1 MITRTMAR
9 PASLR
14 VAYIHEPKLF
24 SRLSIFAAI
33 LACIA
38 LIIVFAYLHSAQED
52 AREQLLEKLQKEK
65 QIVEANKSLKMEL
78 AAITQKGYLEF
89 AAKERLGLKRPTD
102 EEVVVLR

>member
-1 MITRTMAR
+1 MITRAMAR

-14 VAYIHEPKLF
+14 VAYINEPKLF
-24 SRLSIFAAI
+24 SRLTVLAAI
-33 LACIA
+33 LACIG
-38 LIIVFAYLHSAQED
+38 LMVMFAYIYSAQED
-52 AREQLLEKLQKEK
+52 AKEQLLERLQKEK
-65 QIVEANKSLKMEL
+65 KIVEINKSLKMEL